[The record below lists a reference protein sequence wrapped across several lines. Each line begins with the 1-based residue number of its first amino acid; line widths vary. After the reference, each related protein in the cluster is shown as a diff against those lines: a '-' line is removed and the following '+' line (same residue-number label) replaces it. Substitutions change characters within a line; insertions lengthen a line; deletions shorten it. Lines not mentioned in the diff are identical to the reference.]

1 MTVLEVHQSVLTDPK
16 VATFVISKLKN
27 KTFYDETSQYLDQN
41 DEELCHITLSI
52 LTFLDKTNSKPFLF
66 AFYNK
71 ASKGEC
77 NLNIS
82 QKDTPGEEELYEDP
96 VSLSFHASQLLFVI
110 IILTIFAVVIIA
122 VKKKSKINMI
132 KLRSETCSALIK
144 LGSVKKELTKA
155 KESHRN
161 KETVSEEP

>member
-1 MTVLEVHQSVLTDPK
+1 MMKSC
-16 VATFVISKLKN
+16 ATLRCLFLHFWTK
-27 KTFYDETSQYLDQN
+27 Q
-41 DEELCHITLSI
+41 I
-52 LTFLDKTNSKPFLF
+52 LNLLF

-144 LGSVKKELTKA
+144 LGSVKKKLTKT
-155 KESHRN
+155 KESHCGM
-161 KETVSEEP
+161 ETIRGTIVSRLSTNMKIDLDSVTHF